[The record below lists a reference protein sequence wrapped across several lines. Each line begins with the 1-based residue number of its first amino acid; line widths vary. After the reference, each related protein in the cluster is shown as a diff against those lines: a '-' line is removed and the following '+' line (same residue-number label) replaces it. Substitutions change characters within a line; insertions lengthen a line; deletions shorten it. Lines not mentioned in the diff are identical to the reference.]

1 MCGIVGY
8 VGAKDCASILVEGL
22 RRLEYRGYDSAG
34 LAVHGGALAPSASAR
49 ARPIEIVRA
58 VGKLA
63 NLEAALKKNPLV
75 GNTGIGH
82 TRWAT
87 HGRPNEVNAH
97 PHVAGG
103 VAVVHNGIVE
113 NHVALRRELEASG
126 VRLASDTDTE
136 IVAHLIDQ
144 ALVAG
149 AAGLA
154 DAVRRALRRVRGAYA
169 IAVLSGANP
178 DEIVVAKADS
188 PLVIG
193 LGDGEVLCAS
203 DIPALLAHTRDVVFL
218 HDGEVAAL
226 TRQGVAITTLD
237 GSPVDRAPKRIDWS
251 PTQAEK
257 SGYKH
262 FMLKE
267 IHEQPRAVED
277 TLRGRV
283 DLTSGDVVGEEI
295 GIGADLASRIR
306 RVYFV
311 ACGTSAHAA
320 MAGRYW
326 VEQLARVPAVVEIG
340 SEVRYREPVFGPDDL
355 VVAVS
360 QSGET
365 LDTLAA
371 VKTAKAMGAHVL
383 AVANVIDSAI
393 PRASDAALYTHA
405 GPEIGVAST
414 KCFTTQLVA
423 MLLLAVYLGRRRGA
437 LPADGARRILEA
449 LAHAPKQM
457 REVLE
462 SADAVRQLAKKYMRA
477 EHMLFLGR
485 GTGYPVAL
493 EGALKL
499 KEISYIHA
507 EGYAAGEMK
516 HGPIALID
524 EDMPVVVVCPRDAHF
539 EKTFSNMQEVRAR
552 EGQIIAICSE
562 GDTEVSAL
570 LAPNPALRPVQAAP
584 GVARRSAAS
593 SPAEPDVLTIPQALP
608 EVLPLLTVIP
618 LQLLAYHVAD
628 LKGTDV
634 DQPRNLAKTVT
645 VE

>member
-8 VGAKDCASILVEGL
+8 VGEKECAPILVEGL

-34 LAVHGGALAPSASAR
+34 LAIHTGRASR
-49 ARPIEIVRA
+49 SGQTSIEIVRA

-63 NLEAALKKNPLV
+63 NLEAALKKSPLA
-75 GNTGIGH
+75 GRTGIGH

-87 HGRPNEVNAH
+87 HGRPSEANAH
-97 PHVAGG
+97 PHVAGR
-103 VAVVHNGIVE
+103 VAVVHNGIIE
-113 NHVALRRELEASG
+113 NHVALRRQLEARG
-126 VRLASDTDTE
+126 VRFSSDTDTE
-136 IVAHLIDQ
+136 IVAHLVDQ
-144 ALVAG
+144 ALTAG
-149 AAGLA
+149 APRLV
-154 DAVRRALRRVRGAYA
+154 DAVRAALQQVRGAYG
-169 IAVLSGANP
+169 IAVVSGDAP
-178 DEIVVAKADS
+178 DEIVVAKNES

-193 LGDGEVLCAS
+193 IGNREMLCAS
-203 DIPALLAHTRDVVFL
+203 DIPALLAHTRDVVFM
-218 HDGEVAAL
+218 HDGEIAVL
-226 TRQGVAITTLD
+226 KRDGVEITTLD
-237 GSPVDRAPKRIDWS
+237 GAPVQRAPKRIDWS

-257 SGYKH
+257 GGYKH

-283 DLTSGDVVGEEI
+283 DLVEGDVVGEEI
-295 GIGADLASRIR
+295 GISPELAKKIQ
-306 RVYFV
+306 RVCFV
-311 ACGTSAHAA
+311 ACGTSSHAA

-326 VEQLARVPAVVEIG
+326 VEQLAGIPATVEIG
-340 SEVRYREPVFGPDDL
+340 SEVRYRNAVFSETDL

-371 VKTAKAMGAHVL
+371 MKTAKAKGAHIL

-423 MLLLAVYLGRRRGA
+423 VLLLAVYLGRRRGTLSKA
-437 LPADGARRILEA
+437 EGQRVLEA
-449 LAHAPKQM
+449 LAGAPHKM
-457 REVLE
+457 REVLSKAE
-462 SADAVRQLAKKYMRA
+462 DVRHLAKRYMRA
-477 EHMLFLGR
+477 NHMLFLGR
-485 GTGYPVAL
+485 GTGFPIAL

-524 EDMPVVVVCPRDAHF
+524 EEMPVVVVVPRDAHY
-539 EKTFSNMQEVRAR
+539 EKTFSNMQEVKAR
-552 EGQIIAICSE
+552 EGQLIAVCTQ
-562 GDTEVSAL
+562 GDLDVRAL
-570 LAPNPALRPVQAAP
+570 LSSDGATRSRDGGSLGTRGAMPQEPAILEVPDAA
-584 GVARRSAAS
+584 A
-593 SPAEPDVLTIPQALP
+593 
-608 EVLPLLTVIP
+608 EVLPLLTVLP
-618 LQLLAYHVAD
+618 LQLLAYYMAD

>member
-8 VGAKDCASILVEGL
+8 VGLKECAPILVEGL

-34 LAVHGGALAPSASAR
+34 LALHTGRPSKLGQTS
-49 ARPIEIVRA
+49 IEIVRA

-63 NLEAALKKNPLV
+63 NLEAALKKSPLA
-75 GNTGIGH
+75 GHTGIGH

-87 HGRPNEVNAH
+87 HGRPSEANAH
-97 PHVAGG
+97 PHVAGR
-103 VAVVHNGIVE
+103 VAVVHNGIIE
-113 NHVALRRELEASG
+113 NHVALRRQLEAKG
-126 VRLASDTDTE
+126 VRFSSDTDTE

-144 ALVAG
+144 ALNADATGTVR
-149 AAGLA
+149 LV
-154 DAVRRALRRVRGAYA
+154 DAVRTALRQVRGAYG
-169 IAVLSGANP
+169 IAVLSGDAP

-193 LGDGEVLCAS
+193 IGDGEMLCAS
-203 DIPALLAHTRDVVFL
+203 DIPALLAHTRDVVFM
-218 HDGEVAAL
+218 HDGEVAVL
-226 TRQGVAITTLD
+226 RRDGVELTTLE
-237 GSPVDRAPKRIDWS
+237 GAPVQRAAKRIDWS

-257 SGYKH
+257 GGYKH

-283 DLTSGDVVGEEI
+283 DLAEGDVVGEEI
-295 GIGADLASRIR
+295 GVTAEVAKKIQ
-306 RVYFV
+306 RVCFV

-326 VEQLARVPAVVEIG
+326 VEQLAGIPATVEIG
-340 SEVRYREPVFGPDDL
+340 SEVRYRNAVFGENDL

-371 VKTAKAMGAHVL
+371 LKTARSKGAHIL
-383 AVANVIDSAI
+383 AVANVFDSAI

-437 LPADGARRILEA
+437 LPKAEAQRVLEA
-449 LAHAPKQM
+449 LTGAPHKM
-457 REVLE
+457 REVLAKAE
-462 SADAVRQLAKKYMRA
+462 DVRHLAKRYMRTN
-477 EHMLFLGR
+477 HMLFLGR
-485 GTGYPVAL
+485 GTGYPIAL

-524 EDMPVVVVCPRDAHF
+524 EDMPVVVVVPRDAHY
-539 EKTFSNMQEVRAR
+539 EKTFSNMQEVKAR
-552 EGQIIAICSE
+552 EGQLIAVCTE
-562 GDTEVSAL
+562 GDMDVRAL
-570 LAPNPALRPVQAAP
+570 LTVDAAP
-584 GVARRSAAS
+584 RSRDGVRGSMRPGAMA
-593 SPAEPDVLTIPQALP
+593 PEPDVLEVPDAAP
-608 EVLPLLTVIP
+608 EVLPLLTVLP
-618 LQLLAYHVAD
+618 LQLLAYYVAD

>member
-8 VGAKDCASILVEGL
+8 VGLKDCAPILVEGL

-34 LAVHGGALAPSASAR
+34 LALHTGAGSHGAGG
-49 ARPIEIVRA
+49 IEIVRA

-63 NLEAALKKNPLV
+63 NLEAALRKSPLA
-75 GNTGIGH
+75 GHTGIGH

-87 HGRPNEVNAH
+87 HGRPSEANAH
-97 PHVAGG
+97 PHVAGR
-103 VAVVHNGIVE
+103 VAVVHNGIIE
-113 NHVALRRELEASG
+113 NHAALRRQLQAKG
-126 VRLASDTDTE
+126 VRFSSDTDTE
-136 IVAHLIDQ
+136 IVAHLVDM
-144 ALVAG
+144 ALGAG
-149 AAGLA
+149 TPRLV
-154 DAVRRALRRVRGAYA
+154 DAVRIALLQVRGAYA
-169 IAVLSGANP
+169 IAVLSGDFP

-193 LGDGEVLCAS
+193 IGEGEMLCAS

-218 HDGEVAAL
+218 LDGEVATL
-226 TRQGVAITTLD
+226 TRAGAEIVTLD
-237 GSPVDRAPKRIDWS
+237 GARVERAPRRIDWS

-257 SGYKH
+257 GGYKH

-283 DLTSGDVVGEEI
+283 DLVEGDVIGEEI
-295 GIGADLASRIR
+295 GISADVARKIQ
-306 RVYFV
+306 RVCFV
-311 ACGTSAHAA
+311 ACGTSSHAA

-326 VEQLARVPAVVEIG
+326 MEQLARIPAVVDIG
-340 SEVRYREPVFGPDDL
+340 SEVRYRDPVFSETDL

-371 VKTAKAMGAHVL
+371 VKTAKAKGAYIL
-383 AVANVIDSAI
+383 SVANVYDSAI
-393 PRASDAALYTHA
+393 PRSSDATLYTHA

-423 MLLLAVYLGRRRGA
+423 MLLLAVYLGRRRGSLA
-437 LPADGARRILEA
+437 QGEAVRILEA
-449 LAHAPKQM
+449 LARIPNQM
-457 REVLE
+457 REVLVKGE
-462 SADAVRQLAKKYMRA
+462 DVRALAKRYMRT

-485 GTGYPVAL
+485 GTGFPVAL

-524 EDMPVVVVCPRDAHF
+524 EKMPVVVVVPRDAHY
-539 EKTFSNMQEVRAR
+539 EKTFSNMQEVKAR
-552 EGQIIAICSE
+552 EGQLIAVCTQ
-562 GDTEVSAL
+562 GDADVRAL
-570 LAPNPALRPVQAAP
+570 LLADAAP
-584 GVARRSAAS
+584 RSTRTGTLAPEADILEVPAA
-593 SPAEPDVLTIPQALP
+593 DG
-608 EVLPLLTVIP
+608 EVLPLLTVLP
-618 LQLLAYHVAD
+618 LQLLAYYMAD

>member
-8 VGAKDCASILVEGL
+8 VGTQECAPILVEGL

-34 LAVHGGALAPSASAR
+34 LALHTGPKG
-49 ARPIEIVRA
+49 IEIVRA

-63 NLEAALKKNPLV
+63 NLEVALKKNPLA
-75 GNTGIGH
+75 GTTGIGH

-87 HGRPNEVNAH
+87 HGRPSEANAH
-97 PHVAGG
+97 PHVAGRI
-103 VAVVHNGIVE
+103 AVVHNGIIE
-113 NHVALRRELEASG
+113 NHVALRRELESKG
-126 VRLASDTDTE
+126 TRFASDTDTE
-136 IVAHLIDQ
+136 IVAHLVEEEVN
-144 ALVAG
+144 ARHPL
-149 AAGLA
+149 AA
-154 DAVRRALRRVRGAYA
+154 AVRNALRRVRGAYA
-169 IAVLSGANP
+169 IAVLSADSP

-193 LGDGEVLCAS
+193 IGKGEMLCAS

-218 HDGEVAAL
+218 DDGEVARL
-226 TRQGVAITTLD
+226 TRTAFEITKLD
-237 GSPVDRAPKRIDWS
+237 GSVVQRAAKRIDWS
-251 PTQAEK
+251 ATQAEK
-257 SGYKH
+257 GGYKH

-283 DLTSGDVVGEEI
+283 DLAEGDVVGEEL
-295 GIGADLASRIR
+295 GISADLAKKIR

-326 VEQLARVPAVVEIG
+326 VEQLARVPAVVEIA
-340 SEVRYREPVFGPDDL
+340 SEVRNREPVLGPDDL

-371 VKTAKAMGAHVL
+371 LKAAKARGANIL

-393 PRASDAALYTHA
+393 PRHADAALYTHA

-423 MLLLAVYLGRRRGA
+423 MVLLAVYLGRRRGT
-437 LPADGARRILEA
+437 LPADEARRVLDA
-449 LAHAPKQM
+449 LTKAPQQM
-457 REVLE
+457 REVLAK
-462 SADAVRQLAKKYMRA
+462 ADDIRYLAKKYVHA
-477 EHMLFLGR
+477 NHMLFLGR

-524 EDMPVVVVCPRDAHF
+524 DEMPVVALCPRDAHY
-539 EKTFSNMQEVRAR
+539 EKTVSNMQEVKAR
-552 EGQIIAICSE
+552 EGQIIAVCTR
-562 GDTEVSAL
+562 GDKDVRAIL
-570 LAPNPALRPVQAAP
+570 LDGVAP
-584 GVARRSAAS
+584 GSSRRASA
-593 SPAEPDVLTIPQALP
+593 PPPEPDIVEIPAAEP
-608 EVLPLLTVIP
+608 EVLPLLEVIP
-618 LQLLAYHVAD
+618 LQLLAYDMAD
-628 LKGTDV
+628 LKGNDV

>member
-8 VGAKDCASILVEGL
+8 VGPKQCVPILVEGL

-34 LAVHGGALAPSASAR
+34 LALHTGSGG
-49 ARPIEIVRA
+49 IEIVRA

-63 NLEAALKKNPLV
+63 NLETALQKSPL
-75 GNTGIGH
+75 GGTTGIGH

-87 HGRPNEVNAH
+87 HGRPNEANAH
-97 PHVAGG
+97 PHVAGS
-103 VAVVHNGIVE
+103 VAVVHNGIIE
-113 NHVALRRELEASG
+113 NHVALRRELEGKG
-126 VRLASDTDTE
+126 VRFSSDTDTE

-144 ALVAG
+144 ALRGG
-149 AAGLA
+149 AKRLV
-154 DAVRRALRRVRGAYA
+154 DAVRASLQRVHGAYA
-169 IAVLSGANP
+169 IAVVSATAPG
-178 DEIVVAKADS
+178 EIVVAKADS

-193 LGDGEVLCAS
+193 RGEGEMLCAS

-218 HDGEVAAL
+218 HDGEVALL
-226 TRQGVAITTLD
+226 TKDSAAITTLD
-237 GSPVDRAPKRIDWS
+237 GTPVARATKRIDWS
-251 PTQAEK
+251 ATQAEK
-257 SGYKH
+257 GGYKH

-283 DLTSGDVVGEEI
+283 DLAAGDVIAEEI
-295 GIGADLASRIR
+295 GVTPERAKSLQ

-326 VEQLARVPAVVEIG
+326 IEQLARVPATVEIG
-340 SEVRYREPVFGPDDL
+340 SEVRYRNPVFGPGDL

-365 LDTLAA
+365 LDTMAA
-371 VKTAKAMGAHVL
+371 VKTAKAQGAHVL

-393 PRASDAALYTHA
+393 PRASDGALYTHA

-423 MLLLAVYLGRRRGA
+423 VLLLAVYLGRRRGT
-437 LPADGARRILEA
+437 LPEAEAKRILDALVEA
-449 LAHAPKQM
+449 PHRM
-457 REVLE
+457 REVLTG
-462 SADAVRQLAKKYMRA
+462 ADELRHLAKKYMHTK
-477 EHMLFLGR
+477 HMLFLGR
-485 GTGYPVAL
+485 GTSYPIAL

-524 EDMPVVVVCPRDAHF
+524 EDMPVVALCPRDAHF
-539 EKTFSNMQEVRAR
+539 EKTLSNMQEVRAR
-552 EGQIIAICSE
+552 EGQIIAIATRDDADVK
-562 GDTEVSAL
+562 GL
-570 LAPNPALRPVQAAP
+570 LAGSTGDMIGIPAAQ
-584 GVARRSAAS
+584 
-593 SPAEPDVLTIPQALP
+593 P
-608 EVLPLLTVIP
+608 EVLPLLEVLP
-618 LQLLAYHVAD
+618 LQLLAYYTAD

>member
-8 VGAKDCASILVEGL
+8 VGTKDCAPVLVEGL

-34 LAVHGGALAPSASAR
+34 LALHTGRG
-49 ARPIEIVRA
+49 IELLRT

-63 NLEAALKKNPLV
+63 NLEDALRRNPLA
-75 GNTGIGH
+75 GTTGIGH

-87 HGRPNEVNAH
+87 HGRPSEANAH
-97 PHVAGG
+97 PHVAGR
-103 VAVVHNGIVE
+103 VAVVHNGIIE
-113 NHVALRRELEASG
+113 NHVGLRRELEARG
-126 VRLASDTDTE
+126 VRFASDTDTE
-136 IVAHLIDQ
+136 IVAHLVEE
-144 ALVAG
+144 ALGRGAG
-149 AAGLA
+149 RLV
-154 DAVRRALRRVRGAYA
+154 DAVRAALGRVRGAYA
-169 IAVLSGANP
+169 IAVLSADAP
-178 DEIVVAKADS
+178 DEIVIAKADS

-193 LGDGEVLCAS
+193 MGQGETLCAS
-203 DIPALLAHTRDVVFL
+203 DIPALLAHTREVVFL
-218 HDGEVAAL
+218 QDGEVATL
-226 TRQGVAITTLD
+226 TRAGAEISTLA
-237 GSPVDRAPKRIDWS
+237 GEQVKRAAKTIDWS

-257 SGYKH
+257 GGYKH

-267 IHEQPRAVED
+267 IDEQPRAVED

-283 DLTSGDVVGEEI
+283 DLAAGDVLGEEI
-295 GIGADLASRIR
+295 GIGAELARTIA

-326 VEQLARVPAVVEIG
+326 VEQLARLPAIVEVG
-340 SEVRYREPVFGPDDL
+340 SEVRYRNPVFGPSDL

-371 VKTAKAMGAHVL
+371 VKAAKGQRAHVL
-383 AVANVIDSAI
+383 AVANVIESAI

-423 MLLLAVYLGRRRGA
+423 MLLLAVHLGRRRDALGA
-437 LPADGARRILEA
+437 DDARRVLQA
-449 LAHAPKQM
+449 LARAPHQM
-457 REVLE
+457 RTVLGK
-462 SADAVRQLAKKYMRA
+462 ADAIRHIAKKYMRTQ
-477 EHMLFLGR
+477 HMLFLGR
-485 GTGYPVAL
+485 GTGYPIAL

-499 KEISYIHA
+499 KEISYVHA

-524 EDMPVVVVCPRDAHF
+524 EEMPVVALCPRDAHY
-539 EKTFSNMQEVRAR
+539 EKTVSNMQEAMAR
-552 EGQIIAICSE
+552 EGQIIAVCTE
-562 GDTEVSAL
+562 GDTEVRAL
-570 LAPNPALRPVQAAP
+570 LA
-584 GVARRSAAS
+584 RSATERS
-593 SPAEPDVLTIPQALP
+593 SGSPRQATMPLPEPDVIEIPEAEP
-608 EVLPLLTVIP
+608 EVLPLLTVLP

>member
-8 VGAKDCASILVEGL
+8 VGSKDCASILVEGL

-34 LAVHGGALAPSASAR
+34 LALHTGRGV
-49 ARPIEIVRA
+49 EIVRA
-58 VGKLA
+58 VGKLS
-63 NLEAALKKNPLV
+63 NLDSALKKSPLA
-75 GNTGIGH
+75 GMTGIGH

-87 HGRPNEVNAH
+87 HGRPSEANAH
-97 PHVAGG
+97 PHVAGS
-103 VAVVHNGIVE
+103 VAVVHNGIIE
-113 NHVALRRELEASG
+113 NHVELRRELEGRG
-126 VRLASDTDTE
+126 VKFQSDTDTE
-136 IVAHLIDQ
+136 IVAHLVDE
-144 ALVAG
+144 AMKSG
-149 AAGLA
+149 AKGLEE
-154 DAVRRALRRVRGAYA
+154 AVRAALRKVRGAYA
-169 IAVLSGANP
+169 IAVVGGDSP
-178 DEIVVAKADS
+178 DEIVVAKHDS
-188 PLVIG
+188 PLVLGIG
-193 LGDGEVLCAS
+193 EGENFAAS
-203 DIPALLAHTRDVVFL
+203 DIPAILAHTRDVVLL
-218 HDGEVAAL
+218 HDGEMAVITKSAIAISTIAGAEPVTRAA
-226 TRQGVAITTLD
+226 
-237 GSPVDRAPKRIDWS
+237 KRIDWS

-257 SGYKH
+257 GGYKH

-283 DLTSGDVVGEEI
+283 DLQAADVIAAEI
-295 GIGADLASRIR
+295 GVSEALAKKIG

-326 VEQLARVPAVVEIG
+326 VEQLARVPATVEIG
-340 SEVRYREPVFGPDDL
+340 SEVRYREPVFLETDL

-371 VKTAKAMGAHVL
+371 VKTAKAAGATVI
-383 AVANVIDSAI
+383 AVANVLDSAI
-393 PRASDAALYTHA
+393 PRASDGALYTHA

-414 KCFTTQLVA
+414 KCFTTQLA
-423 MLLLAVYLGRRRGA
+423 ALLMLAIYLGRRRGT
-437 LPADGARRILEA
+437 LSEDEARRILDA
-449 LAHAPKQM
+449 LWHVPSQM
-457 REVLE
+457 RDVLARAE
-462 SADAVRQLAKKYMRA
+462 DLRAVAKKHLRA
-477 EHMLFLGR
+477 RDMLFLGR
-485 GTGYPVAL
+485 GTQFPVAL

-524 EDMPVVVVCPRDAHF
+524 EDMPVVVVCPRDAHY
-539 EKTFSNMQEVRAR
+539 EKVLSNMQEVKAR
-552 EGQIIAICSE
+552 EGQLIAICTE
-562 GDTEVSAL
+562 GDGDVQKLCAIDDAPRSSRSLVHRAAAALESDVVEIPSA
-570 LAPNPALRPVQAAP
+570 
-584 GVARRSAAS
+584 
-593 SPAEPDVLTIPQALP
+593 PQ
-608 EVLPLLTVIP
+608 EVLPLLTVLP
-618 LQLLAYHVAD
+618 LQLLAYYMAD

>member
-8 VGAKDCASILVEGL
+8 VGTKDCAPILVEGL

-34 LAVHGGALAPSASAR
+34 LALHTSSPDGR
-49 ARPIEIVRA
+49 AGRGIEIVRA

-63 NLEAALKKNPLV
+63 NLEAALKKSPLA
-75 GNTGIGH
+75 GHNGIGH

-87 HGRPNEVNAH
+87 HGRPSEANAH
-97 PHVAGG
+97 PHVAGK
-103 VAVVHNGIVE
+103 VAVVHNGIIE
-113 NHVALRRELEASG
+113 NHVTLRRELEAKG
-126 VRLASDTDTE
+126 VRCASDTDTE
-136 IVAHLIDQ
+136 IIAHLVDE
-144 ALVAG
+144 ALSSG
-149 AAGLA
+149 APRLV
-154 DAVRRALRRVRGAYA
+154 DAVRAALRRVRGAYA
-169 IAVLSGANP
+169 IAVLSGDSP

-193 LGDGEVLCAS
+193 LGNGEMLCAS
-203 DIPALLAHTRDVVFL
+203 DIPALLAHTREVMFL
-218 HDGEVAAL
+218 HDGDVATL
-226 TRQGVAITTLD
+226 TARGAEITTLD
-237 GSPVDRAPKRIDWS
+237 GTPVERPIKTINWS

-257 SGYKH
+257 GGYKH

-283 DLTSGDVVGEEI
+283 DLVAGDVIAEEM
-295 GIGADLASRIR
+295 GISAEVAKKIE
-306 RVYFV
+306 RVCFV
-311 ACGTSAHAA
+311 ACGTSSHAA

-326 VEQLARVPAVVEIG
+326 MEQLARIPSVVEIG
-340 SEVRYREPVFGPDDL
+340 SEVRYRDPVFGDKDL

-371 VKTAKAMGAHVL
+371 VKTAKGKGAFVL
-383 AVANVIDSAI
+383 AVANVFDSAI
-393 PRASDAALYTHA
+393 PRVSDGAFHTHA

-423 MLLLAVYLGRRRGA
+423 LLLLAVYLGRRRGVLA
-437 LPADGARRILEA
+437 PDEARRILDA
-449 LAHAPKQM
+449 LTRAPQQM
-457 REVLE
+457 RDVLLK
-462 SADAVRQLAKKYMRA
+462 ADDVRHLAKRYMRA

-485 GTGYPVAL
+485 GTGFPIAL

-499 KEISYIHA
+499 KEVSYIHA

-524 EDMPVVVVCPRDAHF
+524 EKMPVVVVVPRDAHY
-539 EKTFSNMQEVRAR
+539 EKTFSNMQEVKAR
-552 EGQIIAICSE
+552 EGQLIAVCTQ
-562 GDTEVSAL
+562 GDSDVRAL
-570 LAPNPALRPVQAAP
+570 LTSDTAPRSKGRPGTPPEDVDVIEIPEAA
-584 GVARRSAAS
+584 
-593 SPAEPDVLTIPQALP
+593 P
-608 EVLPLLTVIP
+608 EVLPLLTVLP
-618 LQLLAYHVAD
+618 LQLLAYYMAD